1 MELIFFRI
9 HKKIMTNYIDENEL
23 ENLKLEFALL
33 NKDGKIS
40 KEEFKN
46 LFQGSNYTEKE
57 VEGFVI
63 IFLF

>member
-1 MELIFFRI
+1 
-9 HKKIMTNYIDENEL
+9 MTNYIDENEL

-57 VEGFVI
+57 IEGFVI
-63 IFLF
+63 IFFFNL